1 MTLSL
6 ADPIAPA
13 EEAPGFARLRRVL
26 ASAVRL
32 ADDDARKRVARTVRM
47 ALHAVAFERA
57 ALNVAVAATTRLAHL
72 AALQKLVG
80 ETDLM
85 ARDREEA
92 ALEIDR
98 AAVRILWSERIVE
111 IVLESDAQAVT
122 RAAALLS
129 LVARGIVP
137 AGAAARALLEP
148 AKALLDCEAARDA
161 LTASPVLRE
170 QMIDLLAAAEAA

>member
-1 MTLSL
+1 MSLNL

-13 EEAPGFARLRRVL
+13 QEAPGFARLRRVL
-26 ASAVRL
+26 ASAARL
-32 ADDDARKRVARTVRM
+32 ADDEGRKRLARTVRM

-57 ALNVAVAATTRLAHL
+57 ALNVAVPATTRLAQL

-80 ETDLM
+80 ETDLL

-98 AAVRILWSERIVE
+98 VAVRVLWCERIVDT
-111 IVLESDAQAVT
+111 VLESDAKAVT

-148 AKALLDCEAARDA
+148 AKALLLSDAARDA
-161 LTASPVLRE
+161 LSASPVLRD
-170 QMIDLLAAAEAA
+170 QMIELLAAAEAA